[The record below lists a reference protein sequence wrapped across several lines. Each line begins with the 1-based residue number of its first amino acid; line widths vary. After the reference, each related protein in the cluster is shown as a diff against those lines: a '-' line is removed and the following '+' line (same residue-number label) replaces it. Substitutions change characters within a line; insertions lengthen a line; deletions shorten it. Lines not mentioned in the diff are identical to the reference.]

1 MITVP
6 FYRNRVLTEG
16 GCPFIHTNRKL
27 IMIYFSTN
35 LCQLAK
41 NNHVDQV
48 QNVAETKGQK

>member
-1 MITVP
+1 MSTVP
-6 FYRNRVLTEG
+6 FCRNLAHTEG
-16 GCPFIHTNRKL
+16 GFPFIHANRKL
-27 IMIYFSTN
+27 IMSYFSKN

>member
-6 FYRNRVLTEG
+6 FYRKLVLTDG
-16 GCPFIHTNRKL
+16 GCPFIHANHKL

-41 NNHVDQV
+41 NNHVDLV
-48 QNVAETKGQK
+48 RNVAETKGQK

>member
-6 FYRNRVLTEG
+6 FCRNLAHTEG
-16 GCPFIHTNRKL
+16 GFPFIHANRKL
-27 IMIYFSTN
+27 IMSYFSKN